1 MRTASEPSERLRA
14 RSRIGVSRPISTGP
28 RDSRQPA
35 SAAHRAAVATVAAST
50 RSARC
55 HHDRL
60 KIFGYDETHMGI
72 RNNAAVAAHLNAVLE
87 TP

>member
-1 MRTASEPSERLRA
+1 VDFRTAVVVRLERGWFA
-14 RSRIGVSRPISTGP
+14 HPTGP

-60 KIFGYDETHMGI
+60 NIFGYDETHMGI